1 MMAKKNKKGKK
12 HAWKILFFFLI
23 ICGVLG
29 YLLWKGVF
37 EKENVESLLPNTSE
51 KKLQILDLSSHSRPI
66 AVMINNH
73 DSARPY
79 HTGLQDAYLVYEII
93 VEGGYTR
100 YMAVFKDQNTSKI
113 GSIRSSRHYFLDYA
127 LENDAVYV
135 HWGWSNQAQSDI
147 SSLGVNN
154 INGLSYE
161 NIYFYRDNELPV
173 SYEHRG
179 FTNMELIQKGISQL
193 GYRNTSTKNT
203 LLQYSIDEVDLS
215 TLAGAIKANAV
226 DITYSSLVTTSYQ
239 YDAANKV
246 YLRYVND
253 EAHSDYV
260 TKKQYTAKNIIV
272 YQVSNHTLSGDVKGR
287 QDIDNIGT
295 TTGYYIS
302 NGYAVPITITKKS
315 RSGQTVYSLKDGTEI
330 QVNDGN
336 TFIQIQPTGKKL
348 DIRE

>member
-1 MMAKKNKKGKK
+1 MAIRKSKGKK
-12 HAWKILFFFLI
+12 KGFRILVVLLVM
-23 ICGVLG
+23 CGVIG
-29 YLLWKGVF
+29 YLVWKSVF
-37 EKENVESLLPNTSE
+37 ASEDVSSLLSTPEE
-51 KKLQILDLSSHSRPI
+51 KKLKILDLSSQSRPI

-73 DSARPY
+73 DSARLY

-113 GSIRSSRHYFLDYA
+113 GSVRSSRHYFLDYA

-135 HWGWSNQAQSDI
+135 HWGWSSQAQSDI

-161 NIYFYRDNELPV
+161 NIYFYRDNDLPV
-173 SYEHRG
+173 NYEHRG
-179 FTNMELIQKGISQL
+179 FTNMELIQKGIHDL
-193 GYRNTSTKNT
+193 GYRNTSTKDI
-203 LLQYSIDEVDLS
+203 LLQYSIDEIDLS
-215 TLAGAIKANAV
+215 TLDGAMKAENVA
-226 DITYSSLVTTSYQ
+226 IEYSSLVTTRYQ
-239 YDAANKV
+239 YDATNKV

-253 EAHSDYV
+253 VAHSDYV

-295 TTGYYIS
+295 MSGYYIS
-302 NGYAVPITITKKS
+302 DGYAVPITVTKKS

-348 DIRE
+348 DISE